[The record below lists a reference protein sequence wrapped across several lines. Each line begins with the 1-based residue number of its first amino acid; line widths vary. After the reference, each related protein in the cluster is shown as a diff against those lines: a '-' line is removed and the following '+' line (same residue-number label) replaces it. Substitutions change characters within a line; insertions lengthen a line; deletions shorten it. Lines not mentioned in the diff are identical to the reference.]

1 MENES
6 PRPEPRPA
14 APRRSRNAAATREA
28 ILSSAVEAFT
38 RLGYDGA
45 GVRDIAKDAGVTA
58 MMVNRYF
65 GSKEQLFAEV
75 VDTTFAPR
83 TVVGSD
89 PATLVRDVARS
100 LVERTAPE
108 AEGLSPFLLMLRSA
122 SNPRT
127 AEIARQGI
135 ERHVERRLVGLL
147 TGENTS
153 ERSAL
158 ALSVIA
164 GVWLMRKLI
173 GNTALVEAD
182 PDELA
187 ERLEDVLRILLED
200 TLPEDSDQARS
211 AARAPVD
218 ESSRIS

>member
-1 MENES
+1 MDNES
-6 PRPEPRPA
+6 PRHEPPPA

-38 RLGYDGA
+38 RLGYDTA

-75 VDTTFAPR
+75 VDSTFAPR

-89 PATLVRDVARS
+89 PAALVHDIARS

-108 AEGLSPFLLMLRSA
+108 AEELSPFLLMLRSA

-135 ERHVERRLVGLL
+135 ERHVERHLTGLM

-158 ALSVIA
+158 ALSLIA

-182 PDELA
+182 PNELA
-187 ERLEDVLRILLED
+187 GRLESLLRTLLED
-200 TLPEDSDQARS
+200 TPPEGSD
-211 AARAPVD
+211 
-218 ESSRIS
+218 

>member
-1 MENES
+1 MENEP
-6 PRPEPRPA
+6 PRREPPPA

-38 RLGYDGA
+38 RLGYDAA

-75 VDTTFAPR
+75 VDTCFAPR
-83 TVVGSD
+83 TVVGND
-89 PATLVRDVARS
+89 PAAMVHDVARS

-108 AEGLSPFLLMLRSA
+108 ADELSPFLLMLRSA
-122 SNPRT
+122 SNPQT
-127 AEIARQGI
+127 AEVARQGI
-135 ERHVERRLVGLL
+135 ERHVERHLSSLM
-147 TGENTS
+147 TGDNTT

-173 GNTALVEAD
+173 RNTALVEAD
-182 PDELA
+182 PNELA
-187 ERLEDVLRILLED
+187 ERLENLLRTLLED
-200 TLPEDSDQARS
+200 TPPE
-211 AARAPVD
+211 
-218 ESSRIS
+218 EH

>member
-1 MENES
+1 M
-6 PRPEPRPA
+6 
-14 APRRSRNAAATREA
+14 
-28 ILSSAVEAFT
+28 EAFT

-89 PATLVRDVARS
+89 PTALVHDVARS

-158 ALSVIA
+158 ALSVI
-164 GVWLMRKLI
+164 MRRVADAETDREH
-173 GNTALVEAD
+173 GTGGGGSRRVGRAPGRRFAD
-182 PDELA
+182 PA
-187 ERLEDVLRILLED
+187 GG
-200 TLPEDSDQARS
+200 
-211 AARAPVD
+211 APGGQ
-218 ESSRIS
+218 

>member
-6 PRPEPRPA
+6 PRREPPPA

-38 RLGYDGA
+38 RLGYDAA

-75 VDTTFAPR
+75 VDSSFAPR
-83 TVVGSD
+83 TVVGND
-89 PATLVRDVARS
+89 PAALVHDVARS

-108 AEGLSPFLLMLRSA
+108 ADELSPFLLMLRSA

-135 ERHVERRLVGLL
+135 ERHVERHLTSLM
-147 TGENTS
+147 TGEGTT

-173 GNTALVEAD
+173 RNTALVEAD
-182 PDELA
+182 PNELA
-187 ERLEDVLRILLED
+187 ERLENLLRTLLED
-200 TLPEDSDQARS
+200 TPPE
-211 AARAPVD
+211 
-218 ESSRIS
+218 EH

>member
-6 PRPEPRPA
+6 RQPESPPA

-38 RLGYDGA
+38 RLGYDAA

-75 VDTTFAPR
+75 VDTSFAPR

-89 PATLVRDVARS
+89 PAALVHDVARS

-108 AEGLSPFLLMLRSA
+108 ADELSPFLLMLRSA

-135 ERHVERRLVGLL
+135 ERHVERHLIGLM

-164 GVWLMRKLI
+164 GVWVMRKLI

-182 PDELA
+182 PNELA
-187 ERLEDVLRILLED
+187 GRLETLLRTLLED
-200 TLPEDSDQARS
+200 TPPEAGD
-211 AARAPVD
+211 
-218 ESSRIS
+218 

>member
-6 PRPEPRPA
+6 PRDEPRTA
-14 APRRSRNAAATREA
+14 APRRPRNAAATREA

-38 RLGYDGA
+38 RLGYDGV
-45 GVRDIAKDAGVTA
+45 GVREIAKDAGVTA

-89 PATLVRDVARS
+89 PAALVHDVARS
-100 LVERTAPE
+100 LVERTGPE
-108 AEGLSPFLLMLRSA
+108 ADELSPFLLMLRSA

-135 ERHVERRLVGLL
+135 ERHVERHLVGLL

-182 PDELA
+182 PDKLA
-187 ERLEDVLRILLED
+187 ERLEDVLRTLLED
-200 TLPEDSDQARS
+200 TPPEYADQDRS
-211 AARAPVD
+211 AARAPLDDSAQVP
-218 ESSRIS
+218 